1 MYATLIL
8 FSYFNIISVVNF
20 PVMFCKIEVNDTA
33 LIFFFLYVKSIL
45 VMFTDFSVRFMSNKV
60 IKFCM
65 HYGFFVLLSIK
76 SFRF

>member
-1 MYATLIL
+1 
-8 FSYFNIISVVNF
+8 
-20 PVMFCKIEVNDTA
+20 
-33 LIFFFLYVKSIL
+33 
-45 VMFTDFSVRFMSNKV
+45 MFTDFSVRFMSNKV

>member
-1 MYATLIL
+1 MIL
-8 FSYFNIISVVNF
+8 RSIFL
-20 PVMFCKIEVNDTA
+20 PLCKI
-33 LIFFFLYVKSIL
+33 IL